1 MYKGGQFAEVLTK
14 NRMGIYWVK
23 NYKNRRFGSMIDDTY
38 DYLVKVKNRMKWRM
52 YNPHMDSVFRCC
64 NKNAVYNVAA
74 QYLTEKGVKKN
85 ASTSS
90 KKTSRSKG

>member
-1 MYKGGQFAEVLTK
+1 MNQCRSYRSIEVTNMKELI
-14 NRMGIYWVK
+14 N
-23 NYKNRRFGSMIDDTY
+23 KNRRFRSMIDDTY

-52 YNPHMDSVFRCC
+52 YNPHMDSVFKCF
-64 NKNAVYNVAA
+64 NKNAVYTVVA